1 MTAKIDK
8 EKCSACSECLSSCPL
23 DCITLSNEDGK
34 ATIDSETCGE
44 CGACIDVCP
53 NEAISLE

>member
-8 EKCSACSECLSSCPL
+8 KKCSACGECFSSCPL
-23 DCITLSNEDGK
+23 DCITLSEDDHK
-34 ATIDSETCGE
+34 AVIDVETCGE

-53 NEAISLE
+53 LEAISLE